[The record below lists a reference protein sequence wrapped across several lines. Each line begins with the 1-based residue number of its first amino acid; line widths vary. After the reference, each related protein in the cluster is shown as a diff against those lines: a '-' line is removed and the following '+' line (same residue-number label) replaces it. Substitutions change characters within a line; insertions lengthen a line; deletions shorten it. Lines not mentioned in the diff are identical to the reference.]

1 MNDKFKHFTAC
12 FLITTV
18 GFFTGS
24 GFAGVYAATLCAILR
39 EYDSYCYGKFN
50 RKDSALDLIADAL
63 GIGFALLIKQIL
75 EVLA

>member
-1 MNDKFKHFTAC
+1 MNDKLKHFTAC

-18 GFFTGS
+18 GLFAGS
-24 GFAGVYAATLCAILR
+24 WFAGVYAATLCAILR

-50 RKDSALDLIADAL
+50 RKDSVLDLIADAL